1 MWKRTRNVL
10 LMVVMVSILGIVTWY
25 AISVLPYLSD
35 VKSISKEGEIMVS
48 TASDRLYA
56 LTVASESKEHIR
68 ASAMSAAYRALIYE
82 RKGGGNLSWHL
93 NNLLLLMASHVHFN
107 DKQVFGI
114 WAYYAPYERGRGL
127 NKAAEYYFRKP
138 LSRLGEREYAVL
150 ISAARSPMRYK
161 PGSEHSE
168 QRADMILKKAENL

>member
-1 MWKRTRNVL
+1 MWKRARKVL
-10 LMVVMVSILGIVTWY
+10 MIVVLAPSLGIVTWY
-25 AISVLPYLSD
+25 GLSFLPYLSD
-35 VKSISKEGEIMVS
+35 VKAVSREGEIM
-48 TASDRLYA
+48 AGPAFDRLHA
-56 LTVASESKEHIR
+56 LAVASESKKGIR
-68 ASAMSAAYRALIYE
+68 NIAVREAYRALVYE
-82 RKGGGNLSWHL
+82 RKGGSNLSWHL
-93 NNLLLLMASHVHFN
+93 NNLLWLMASHVHFN

-138 LSRLGEREYAVL
+138 LSKLGEREYAVL